1 MLESAQFISPMLAAI
16 DYKLNLNKLSSF
28 GENVVFVTMSDEQEI
43 AAFKAAAG
51 EIYLFYFQSM
61 FRPY

>member
-1 MLESAQFISPMLAAI
+1 MLAAI